1 MHCKLAFK
9 HVAVAG
15 LALMLTACA
24 TVESPDETDPFE
36 SANRSF
42 YGFNDGLDRAFF
54 KPVATAYANVTP
66 DPVRDS
72 VTNFFN
78 NVSYLNV
85 LFNDILQG
93 KFGQFVEDSG
103 RFVVNSTIGIGGL
116 FDPASSMGL
125 ERHNE
130 DLGQTFGKWGAGEG
144 AYLVLPF
151 VGPNSVRDVPD
162 IASSTLLNPLTYL
175 NAVVTIPLNVMNLI
189 NTRAN
194 FLDATDF
201 VDQAAIDPYTFVR
214 ESYRQRRD
222 FLINDGQSQDDEYEQ
237 YIEED
242 GGVLKVF

>member
-1 MHCKLAFK
+1 MHVRNAVRY
-9 HVAVAG
+9 VAVVG
-15 LALMLTACA
+15 LALTLGACA

-36 SANRSF
+36 SANRTA
-42 YGFNDGLDRAFF
+42 YGFNDSLDRNFF
-54 KPVATAYANVTP
+54 KPVAKAYANVTP

-85 LFNDILQG
+85 LLNDILQG
-93 KFGQFVEDSG
+93 KIGQFVQDSG

-116 FDPASSMGL
+116 FDPATQMGL
-125 ERHNE
+125 ARHNE
-130 DLGQTFGKWGAGEG
+130 DLGQTFGTWGAGEG

-151 VGPNSVRDVPD
+151 VGPNSVRDMPD
-162 IASSTLLNPLTYL
+162 IATSTLLNPLTYL
-175 NAVVTIPLNVMNLI
+175 NAVVTIPLNIVNLI

-194 FLDATDF
+194 FLEATDF

-214 ESYRQRRD
+214 ESYRQSRE
-222 FLINDGQSQDDEYEQ
+222 FQIYDGNPPDDEYEQ
-237 YIEED
+237 YIEDD